1 MPSYEHSLFYYLSK
15 LPSSVKHH
23 PLPFI
28 LLPCFSISPFFLFIV
43 SSNLHILSSFLLH
56 LYPLSSFPPS
66 LFPLIHRSLPFILLP
81 CSSLPLFFSWS
92 PHSLFPEI
100 FRIVPPPPPPWPLVL
115 LLFPL
120 PSPYRFTTLP
130 RYHSATPSF
139 IILRGCVMDPFPL
152 TPTPFSSS
160 PSRHPAI
167 SFTTSPPT
175 VTHLLTHHAQSR
187 GPRSMFL
194 SVSGS

>member
-100 FRIVPPPPPPWPLVL
+100 FRIVPPPTSSMAPRPPSLPSPLTL
-115 LLFPL
+115 PLYHSSTLPLCHSLIHYIKRLCHGPL
-120 PSPYRFTTLP
+120 PSHPHTFLLLSISSPRNFLHHFSPYR
-130 RYHSATPSF
+130 HASA
-139 IILRGCVMDPFPL
+139 D
-152 TPTPFSSS
+152 
-160 PSRHPAI
+160 PSRTI
-167 SFTTSPPT
+167 E
-175 VTHLLTHHAQSR
+175 
-187 GPRSMFL
+187 RS
-194 SVSGS
+194 